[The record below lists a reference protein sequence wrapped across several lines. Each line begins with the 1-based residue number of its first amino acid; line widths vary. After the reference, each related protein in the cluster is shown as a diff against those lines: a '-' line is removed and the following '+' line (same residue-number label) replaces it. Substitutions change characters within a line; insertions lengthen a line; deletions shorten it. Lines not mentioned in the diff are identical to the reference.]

1 MNELIPHLG
10 NYKKLLTYR
19 KAEVIYLITFYFCN
33 KFLSKGDRTID
44 QMVQAARSGKQNII
58 EGSAAASTS
67 ALTEIKLLNVAKA
80 SLKELLE
87 DYEDYLKTRR
97 YEQWQPGSVEFEAM
111 RRLGREH
118 NDADYFMELIET
130 LPPQTIANMAIILI
144 NQADY
149 LLSDSSRGWRM
160 ILQTTA
166 ASRSACRE
174 SGKKNE
180 ATDPSHPRAST
191 TVRTLKTLEAFGTLE
206 TLGTLGRA
214 RTQNGG
220 RKGEN

>member
-160 ILQTTA
+160 IYKQRRLLGAHVENQE
-166 ASRSACRE
+166 R
-174 SGKKNE
+174 
-180 ATDPSHPRAST
+180 
-191 TVRTLKTLEAFGTLE
+191 KTRLLTPPTPEPQ
-206 TLGTLGRA
+206 RP
-214 RTQNGG
+214 
-220 RKGEN
+220 